1 MRAIIP
7 VAGIGARLRPHT
19 HTQPKALV
27 PVAGKPILAHI
38 VDGLIEGGIKDF
50 VFILGYLGSK
60 IEEFILSHY
69 QQQGL
74 TVRFVLQ
81 EPRQG
86 IAHAVWFA
94 RQYIEN
100 EEDVLIVLGDSIVQ
114 LNLDDFLAKDTTMI
128 GVRKVAVPGMFGVA
142 EADRSGKI
150 KGLVEKP
157 KIPKSNLGIVGIY
170 RIKNPRLLIESIE
183 YILKNDYKTYGEYQL
198 TDALMYMVKKGE
210 DMYTYQVE
218 HWYDCGKKESVLE
231 ANAILLQNPKYQNIP
246 EDQFPDCIIIPPV
259 NIMGNCRITK
269 SIIGPNVA
277 IGENSI
283 VESSIISNTIIG
295 SFSELENT
303 VLSESIIGN
312 DASLK
317 GISQSLN
324 IGDNTEIIF
333 GQ

>member
-27 PVAGKPILAHI
+27 PVAGKPILSHI
-38 VDGLIEGGIKDF
+38 IDGLIDGGIKDF
-50 VFILGYLGSK
+50 VFVLGYLGSK
-60 IEEFILSHY
+60 IEEYILTNY
-69 QQQGL
+69 QKEDL
-74 TVRFVLQ
+74 TIRFVLQ
-81 EPRQG
+81 EPRKG
-86 IAHAVWFA
+86 IAHAIWFA
-94 RQYIEN
+94 RQFIEG
-100 EEDVLIVLGDSIVQ
+100 EEEILIMLGDSIVQ
-114 LNLDDFLAKDTTMI
+114 LDLKDFLSRETSVI
-128 GVRKVAVPGMFGVA
+128 GVRKVSVPGMFGVA
-142 EADRSGKI
+142 ESDRDGRI

-157 KIPKSNLGIVGIY
+157 KIPKSNLGMVGIY
-170 RIKNPRLLIESIE
+170 RIKNTALLIESIE
-183 YILKNDYKTYGEYQL
+183 YILKNDYQTYGEYQL

-210 DMYTYQVE
+210 QMYSYQVE

-231 ANAILLQNPKYQNIP
+231 ANAILLQQPEYQRIP
-246 EDQFPDCIIIPPV
+246 EGQFPGCIIIPPV
-259 NIMGNCRITK
+259 NIMGNCRIHN

-283 VESSIISNTIIG
+283 VESSIISDTIIG

-303 VLSESIIGN
+303 VLSGSIIGN

-317 GISQSLN
+317 GVSQSLN